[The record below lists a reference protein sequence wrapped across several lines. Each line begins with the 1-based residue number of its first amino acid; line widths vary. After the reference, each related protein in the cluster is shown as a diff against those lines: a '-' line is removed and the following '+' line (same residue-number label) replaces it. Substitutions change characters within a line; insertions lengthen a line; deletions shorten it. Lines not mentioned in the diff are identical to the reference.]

1 MVLLSNLMK
10 DPEQRARATGPLFWS
25 PQFHGPLPPIGDVG
39 RPKYNGLE
47 LWRGGRRDD
56 NKKGAALERT
66 LLSYDEDETIW
77 HSEKKQ
83 QLRTMDQRSVS
94 QKWERF
100 EERDYTSQDECVRPA
115 WTDLQFPVCN
125 AFHELQTET
134 VMRNDWRVRYLAHG
148 YYRDSFLMEK
158 ETEED
163 SEADAFVW
171 KRIRWKDSFDYN
183 FGLSEQIRTEALVME
198 RLSASPRTTHIYGYC
213 ATSLAVEVAHDITED
228 IVPFTAHQKERGRIS
243 QEKLEELQRRHK
255 APIFSFNNYTVTEK
269 LDLSIAVAEA
279 IAEMHGFDSVIA
291 NDDVH
296 PDQWL
301 VAGRSDGGRL
311 RLDDIRLNDMNNARF
326 LQFNPEKQEYCKV
339 YSSYGG
345 DFRAPEEYVG
355 GNVDE
360 SVDIYPMANM
370 IFSILTGLWPWY
382 EIPRKRREDLQ
393 EKAIAG
399 KRPFLNPLYRTN
411 SLIEGRLVE
420 LMDMCYALAPSDRPD
435 IFEVVRHLH
444 QTKALHLEQ
453 QKQEEKEKR

>member
-1 MVLLSNLMK
+1 MSSSK
-10 DPEQRARATGPLFWS
+10 TSTRAARVESLFWS

-39 RPKYNGLE
+39 RPKYNDLE
-47 LWRGGRRDD
+47 LWKRRDD
-56 NKKGAALERT
+56 DQNNKGACVRSRT
-66 LLSYDEDETIW
+66 LLSYDQDEKIW
-77 HSEKKQ
+77 RTEKEQ
-83 QLRTMDQRSVS
+83 QLRAMDQRSVS
-94 QKWERF
+94 PKWERF

-134 VMRNDWRVRYLAHG
+134 VVQNDWRVRYLASG

-158 ETEED
+158 EPEED
-163 SEADAFVW
+163 LEAFVW
-171 KRIRWKDSFDYN
+171 KRIRWKDSFRYD

-228 IVPFTAHQKERGRIS
+228 IVPYTTHQKERGRIS

-301 VAGRSDGGRL
+301 VAGRRRDGDRL

-326 LQFNPEKQEYCKV
+326 LQFNPEKQQYCKV
-339 YSSYGG
+339 WSSYGG

-355 GNVDE
+355 AHIDE

-382 EIPRKRREDLQ
+382 EIPRKRRDDLQ

-420 LMDMCYALAPSDRPD
+420 LMDMCYALKPSNRPD
-435 IFEVVRHLH
+435 IFQVVRHLH
-444 QTKALHLEQ
+444 QTKAMHLEQ
-453 QKQEEKEKR
+453 QQKDEKEKR